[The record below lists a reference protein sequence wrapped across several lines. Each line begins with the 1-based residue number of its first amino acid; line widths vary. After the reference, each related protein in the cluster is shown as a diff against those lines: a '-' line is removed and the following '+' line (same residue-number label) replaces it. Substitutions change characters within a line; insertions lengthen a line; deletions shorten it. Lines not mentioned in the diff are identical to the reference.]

1 MTSERRDFNRV
12 PRRYA
17 ERPRSASAVRASQ
30 RSRYA
35 RGPVQSTKALT
46 TKLVILA
53 VVGSLLIGGLIAAQ
67 MASGNDPALGP
78 KAVARAK
85 KASAKPASNSSSTS
99 SSNGAGGSDPY
110 GQSYNSDPYYYGGS
124 SDYGGSS
131 GYSDGSSGYSG
142 GSSGY
147 SSGSGSSS
155 GSTYSAPPVTSSTS

>member
-1 MTSERRDFNRV
+1 MSPQRRYPPDRV

-17 ERPRSASAVRASQ
+17 ERPRSAASVRASQ
-30 RSRYA
+30 RTRYS

-78 KAVARAK
+78 KAVARANK
-85 KASAKPASNSSSTS
+85 KASTKQTSKSSTA
-99 SSNGAGGSDPY
+99 SSNGSGSSDPY
-110 GQSYNSDPYYYGGS
+110 SQSYNSDPYA
-124 SDYGGSS
+124 YGGSS
-131 GYSDGSSGYSG
+131 GNSGSGGYSS

-147 SSGSGSSS
+147 SSGSSGYSSGSS

>member
-1 MTSERRDFNRV
+1 MSPQRRYPPDRV

-17 ERPRSASAVRASQ
+17 ERPRSAGAVRASQ
-30 RSRYA
+30 RTRYS

-85 KASAKPASNSSSTS
+85 KSAKQSTSKSSTA
-99 SSNGAGGSDPY
+99 SSNGSGSSDPY
-110 GQSYNSDPYYYGGS
+110 SQSYNSDPYA
-124 SDYGGSS
+124 YGGSS
-131 GYSDGSSGYSG
+131 GYSGSGGYYG

-147 SSGSGSSS
+147 SSGSSGYSSGSS